1 MIRFSQACR
10 FKPKGRE
17 GTWAVWLQNVTFSI
31 RSLIRNDQ
39 VYTGLQIQ
47 AGGREE
53 GVYISSRGKSIHL
66 KVMYTFLKE
75 IYRFLQ
81 DIYRLR

>member
-1 MIRFSQACR
+1 MTRFTQACKC
-10 FKPKGRE
+10 KPERGK

-75 IYRFLQ
+75 IYRFVQ